1 MLKGQP
7 LYYAARDLFGKQNCR
22 SKCWNL
28 FLLLCVAAVN
38 YERQP
43 LNAEGLMDKQAYCP
57 AHGKAAATL
66 LGYMLDAGDKV
77 LSICWLMLFI
87 SCYRGLFFDTMYAQ
101 RQFYSLCRS
110 INKGVEQQWTRHN
123 LATAEGI
130 ESYTDDELCLFLRWE
145 EVDAVRED
153 ANHLDIYA
161 AEQLVR
167 FEKDSFVT
175 GTAEELVQ
183 WLGEKLPHIA
193 IERGKPLY
201 LS

>member
-1 MLKGQP
+1 MFENKYTVDVKRYVKWYAPPVAQRKGFR
-7 LYYAARDLFGKQNCR
+7 LWAVLFVL
-22 SKCWNL
+22 S
-28 FLLLCVAAVN
+28 
-38 YERQP
+38 
-43 LNAEGLMDKQAYCP
+43 
-57 AHGKAAATL
+57 AAATL
-66 LGYMLDAGDKV
+66 LGYIFNAGDKA

-201 LS
+201 LC